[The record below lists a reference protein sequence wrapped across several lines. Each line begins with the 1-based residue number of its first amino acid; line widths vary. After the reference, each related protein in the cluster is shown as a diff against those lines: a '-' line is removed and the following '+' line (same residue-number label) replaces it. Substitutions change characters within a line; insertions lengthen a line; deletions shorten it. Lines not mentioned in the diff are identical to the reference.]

1 LSKIYIN
8 FIVDI
13 DCTIALVNDVLSS
26 NFFSGSLNF
35 LHIFIPCCAQ
45 RVKVRTGLLRK
56 HSKRTK
62 GLQIL
67 RTTKSK
73 DVACNRRFVAVAVG
87 AAQEVSTAVDTTTTA
102 QNAHGTTAWAFGII
116 FRTIGIIITIIPN
129 RYIPLLCLVGI

>member
-1 LSKIYIN
+1 LLKIYIN

-67 RTTKSK
+67 RTTKT
-73 DVACNRRFVAVAVG
+73 DEAGRDRRFVAGAVG
-87 AAQEVSTAVDTTTTA
+87 ATQVVR
-102 QNAHGTTAWAFGII
+102 I
-116 FRTIGIIITIIPN
+116 
-129 RYIPLLCLVGI
+129 VGP